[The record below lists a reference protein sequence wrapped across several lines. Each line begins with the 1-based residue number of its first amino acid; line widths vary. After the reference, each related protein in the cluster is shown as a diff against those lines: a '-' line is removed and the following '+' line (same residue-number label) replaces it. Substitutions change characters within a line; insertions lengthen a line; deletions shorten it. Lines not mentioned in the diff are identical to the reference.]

1 MHYSSASS
9 GDRESRRTGLLHAL
23 GGHVRAERQ
32 ARGLSIRALA
42 ERAGMSERFLAQLES
57 GDGNISV
64 ARLADVALALGTPVS
79 ELLAKSEAVVRGPGN
94 TTARDRMVV
103 LLGLRGA
110 GKSTMGRALAKRLDV
125 PFVELDSWVAREAG
139 MDLATLFEIHGEAY
153 FRRVERDV
161 LRRLL
166 DAPEPR
172 VVAAGGSIV
181 TDPETFALLREHT
194 TLVWLKAKPEDHFRR
209 VVEQGDERPM
219 KDRANAM
226 AELKAL
232 LRARKPL
239 YAQAHVI
246 LDTSTLGAKRTLEE
260 LEGAVVR
267 PSVRP
272 APRKVSPR

>member
-1 MHYSSASS
+1 M
-9 GDRESRRTGLLHAL
+9 
-23 GGHVRAERQ
+23 
-32 ARGLSIRALA
+32 
-42 ERAGMSERFLAQLES
+42 
-57 GDGNISV
+57 
-64 ARLADVALALGTPVS
+64 
-79 ELLAKSEAVVRGPGN
+79 
-94 TTARDRMVV
+94 
-103 LLGLRGA
+103 
-110 GKSTMGRALAKRLDV
+110 
-125 PFVELDSWVAREAG
+125 
-139 MDLATLFEIHGEAY
+139 
-153 FRRVERDV
+153 ERDV

-246 LDTSTLGAKRTLEE
+246 LDTSTLGGSLKAGL
-260 LEGAVVR
+260 LQ
-267 PSVRP
+267 
-272 APRKVSPR
+272 